1 MAGLVP
7 TKRVDLWQPYMN
19 LPQGEKVM
27 AEYIWIDGTGG
38 LRCKTM
44 TLSKKI
50 TKVSELKEW
59 NFDGSS
65 TKQAPGHDSDVFL
78 RPVSIFR
85 DPFRGGDNILVLC
98 ACYFPD
104 GTPATNNHRHMAE
117 KNMNL
122 AKAHE
127 PWFGLEQEY
136 TLFDADGQPYGWPKG
151 GFPAPQGPYYCG
163 VGTGKVFARDFI
175 EAHYRACLYAGIEI
189 SGINAEVM
197 PAQWEFQIGPC
208 LGITMGDHLWMAR
221 FLLLRIGEEWGIT
234 PSFHP
239 KPLTEG
245 DWNGAGCH
253 SNYSTKETREE
264 GGIKA
269 IHEYIEKLSKRHLEH
284 IEVYGEHN
292 EMRLTGKHETQS
304 VGQFSAGV
312 SDRGASIRIPRSV
325 DLEGK
330 GYLEDRRPASNIDP
344 YRVTSALV
352 ETTLLL

>member
-1 MAGLVP
+1 MSGEQTLN
-7 TKRVDLWQPYMN
+7 LWY
-19 LPQGEKVM
+19 
-27 AEYIWIDGTGG
+27 
-38 LRCKTM
+38 
-44 TLSKKI
+44 
-50 TKVSELKEW
+50 
-59 NFDGSS
+59 
-65 TKQAPGHDSDVFL
+65 VF
-78 RPVSIFR
+78 PSI
-85 DPFRGGDNILVLC
+85 
-98 ACYFPD
+98 
-104 GTPATNNHRHMAE
+104 
-117 KNMNL
+117 
-122 AKAHE
+122 
-127 PWFGLEQEY
+127 Q
-136 TLFDADGQPYGWPKG
+136 
-151 GFPAPQGPYYCG
+151 
-163 VGTGKVFARDFI
+163 
-175 EAHYRACLYAGIEI
+175 
-189 SGINAEVM
+189 
-197 PAQWEFQIGPC
+197 
-208 LGITMGDHLWMAR
+208 
-221 FLLLRIGEEWGIT
+221 

-312 SDRGASIRIPRSV
+312 SDRGASIRSVFARQGSFAYDALADEFVRSVCSYRIPRSV